1 MSTVIRAIQQPNSD
15 RAPRD
20 SNELATSVV
29 SWFRTNGRE
38 FPWRDTRN
46 PFHILIAEVLLR
58 QTQAAR
64 VVGPYTHLVT
74 TFPDPAS
81 LAEADVK
88 ALRQWFRPIGLVRRA
103 DRLVECARHLMRD
116 YEGQVPQDLH
126 NLRSLPGIGRYSAR
140 AILCMAFDDSMPMI
154 DEGSGRVLRR
164 VLGFPGAGPAYSD
177 TRLADSANRLVPS
190 RHAREFNLGL
200 IDIGSAYCRPKK
212 PDCPKCP
219 LLRDCSV
226 GFSEARILKRV
237 V

>member
-1 MSTVIRAIQQPNSD
+1 MIQVKREPTGD

-20 SNELATSVV
+20 GNELATSVV

-58 QTQAAR
+58 QTQATR
-64 VVGPYTHLVT
+64 VVGPYTHLVK

-81 LAEADVK
+81 LAEADVE
-88 ALRQWFRPIGLVRRA
+88 ALRQWFRPLGLVLRA
-103 DRLVECARHLMRD
+103 DRLVECARRLLRN
-116 YEGQVPQDLH
+116 YGGQVPEDLGE
-126 NLRSLPGIGRYSAR
+126 LQSLPGIGRYSAR
-140 AILCMAFDDSMPMI
+140 ATLCMAFNHALPMI

-164 VLGFPGAGPAYSD
+164 VLGLPGAGPAYSD
-177 TRLADSANRLVPS
+177 TRLAEFANGLIPH

-200 IDIGSAYCRPKK
+200 IDIGSAYCRPKS
-212 PDCPKCP
+212 PDCPNCP

-226 GFSEARILKRV
+226 GSCKARCKQKRV